1 MGLFN
6 RLVRTATGP
15 VGMGVTALGTAGLY
29 GYGAYNNHKRKEDI
43 KNQREDATR
52 RIDERRRSEDAI
64 RRIDERRRQMEEEM
78 VRKDEETRKELE
90 KNINTNKPRTSI
102 DKDLIGKMKSSVL
115 DLDDDSSKGYATNDQ
130 TKASLGGDYK
140 LSLND
145 FESEFKPDQR
155 FGKNVYDFFEGK
167 GLERVNIP
175 GNDTINAR
183 LNQDAFRAEV
193 LGGTDLAKK
202 VVYWS
207 GNNALHN
214 RYAQM
219 SDKEKT
225 DLAYFLKKYNV
236 TAPHRNSIAFGRT
249 PGTNTPNSW
258 FDEGRSTSDK
268 VQPDITLARQFLQDG
283 TLDASIG
290 TRAAEGNLEGWNGIY
305 EPYGDH
311 KGGRHIPSVNVVGA
325 GPDQNS
331 TYSNVLDALSNYTTL
346 TTQPY
351 ADDGDHYSIDGA
363 SYNNSGTQTF
373 VRHYRNGWAHPGSF
387 LHEVNHSESP
397 IIGGTYDDTDETN
410 SIGFS
415 NPTAYAGRSIAET
428 VRAIQSGKIPVTKM
442 LIDKVGRLA
451 PSIVPD
457 YDKMS
462 PEDQL
467 DIKAQIIAQ
476 LAEDPEIALTTLKRW
491 GAFNPDRP
499 NREEGLEYYIPKSYL
514 TDTSQLNNEI
524 VNSLI
529 GLNRSFVPEKNA
541 NPKWKQFWN
550 LIYPQ
555 LIARNRNDRNN
566 IV

>member
-6 RLVRTATGP
+6 RIVRTATGP
-15 VGMGVTALGTAGLY
+15 VGMGATLTGAAGLY
-29 GYGAYNNHKRKEDI
+29 AYNTYNNSKSREDI
-43 KNQREDATR
+43 KRQREE
-52 RIDERRRSEDAI
+52 RIRKR
-64 RRIDERRRQMEEEM
+64 EEEI
-78 VRKDEETRKELE
+78 VRRGEPARRELE
-90 KNINTNKPRTSI
+90 RNINTYRPRTAV
-102 DKDLIGKMKSSVL
+102 DKDLIGRMKSSVL

-130 TKASLGGDYK
+130 TKARLDNNYN

-145 FESEFKPDQR
+145 FESEFRPDQR
-155 FGKNVYDFFEGK
+155 FGRNVYDFFEGK
-167 GLERVNIP
+167 GLERANIP
-175 GNDTINAR
+175 GNNTINAR
-183 LNQDAFRAEV
+183 VNQDAFRAEV
-193 LGGTDLAKK
+193 LGGTDLAKR
-202 VVYWS
+202 VVHWS

-219 SDKEKT
+219 NVREKT
-225 DLAYFLKKYNV
+225 DLANFLKKYNV
-236 TAPHRNSIAFGRT
+236 TAPHRSSIAFGIT
-249 PGTNTPNSW
+249 PGTNTPNNW
-258 FDEGRSTSDK
+258 FDEYSASSDEVK
-268 VQPDITLARQFLQDG
+268 PDITLSRQFLQDG

-290 TRAAEGNLEGWNGIY
+290 TRAAELDRKGWIGEYISSGSN
-305 EPYGDH
+305 

-331 TYSNVLDALSNYTTL
+331 TYSSVSDALTDYTYSING
-346 TTQPY
+346 PY
-351 ADDGDHYSIDGA
+351 AHKGDHYPINGLGHK
-363 SYNNSGTQTF
+363 NSGEN
-373 VRHYRNGWAHPGSF
+373 YAIKSYYPIWIYPGTL

-397 IIGGTYDDTDETN
+397 ITGGLYDNTDET
-410 SIGFS
+410 SATGFS
-415 NPTAYAGRSIAET
+415 NPNAYAGRSVAET
-428 VRAIQSGKIPVTKM
+428 VRAMQSGKIPVTKM

-462 PEDQL
+462 PEEQL

-491 GAFNPDRP
+491 GAFNPYRP

-514 TDTSQLNNEI
+514 TDTSQLNDEI